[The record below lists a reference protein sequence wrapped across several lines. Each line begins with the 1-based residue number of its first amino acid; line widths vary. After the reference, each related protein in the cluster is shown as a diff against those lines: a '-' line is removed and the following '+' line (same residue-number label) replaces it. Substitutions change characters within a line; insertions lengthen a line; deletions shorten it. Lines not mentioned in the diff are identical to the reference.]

1 MKWFVGADH
10 AGLDLKRHL
19 VDVLRRLGDEVE
31 DLGTHTADSVDYPD
45 YAAQVAGRVVAEGPT
60 EIPSEG
66 PETGSPQAGHGGNAR
81 GLLVCGTGIGMAIA
95 ANKVAGV
102 RAAVVTDAFTARATR
117 AHNDANVMAIG
128 SRVVGA
134 GVAEDALRAFRDTAF
149 EGGRHEA
156 RVAKLRGLDR
166 AR

>member
-45 YAAQVAGRVVAEGPT
+45 YAAEVAGRVAAADPGEAPDA
-60 EIPSEG
+60 P
-66 PETGSPQAGHGGNAR
+66 GSAAPGAARGGDAR